1 MQNTLKKQSGF
12 SLLEVLISMVILSVG
27 LLGLGGL
34 QVASLK
40 GANNA
45 HSRNVANM
53 LVMELADRMRANP
66 SGVRGG
72 FYAVATQCATT
83 ETACR
88 GTTYC
93 SGQDKAK
100 FDLQEIFCG
109 MDTGSGREG
118 GVRNLLFGDSSLD
131 ISCPAGSCITVPG
144 VIRAQHDITIGWGEV
159 SIDARQ
165 KDNSGVVNNGNIQA
179 LTLTVPVIP

>member
-1 MQNTLKKQSGF
+1 
-12 SLLEVLISMVILSVG
+12 MVVLSVG

-40 GANNA
+40 GTNNA

-66 SGVRGG
+66 AGVRGG
-72 FYAVATQCATT
+72 FYADATQCTT
-83 ETACR
+83 IETACR

-93 SGQDKAK
+93 SAQDKAK

-118 GVRNLLFGDSSLD
+118 GIRNLLIGGNLR
-131 ISCPAGSCITVPG
+131 IVCPTGTCVTAAGG
-144 VIRAQHDITIGWGEV
+144 LRAQHNVTIGWGDV

-165 KDNSGVVNNGNIQA
+165 TDSSGDINNGNIQA

>member
-1 MQNTLKKQSGF
+1 MQKTLNKQKGLT
-12 SLLEVLISMVILSVG
+12 LLEVLISMIILSIG

-34 QVASLK
+34 QIASLK
-40 GANNA
+40 GTNNA

-53 LVMELADRMRANP
+53 LVMDLADRMRAN
-66 SGVRGG
+66 SNGVRGG
-72 FYAVATQCATT
+72 FYDDGTQCATT

-88 GTTYC
+88 GSTDC
-93 SGQDKAK
+93 SAQDKAK
-100 FDLQEIFCG
+100 FDLQEVFCG

-118 GVRNLLFGDSSLD
+118 GIQNLLVNGSLD
-131 ISCPAGSCITVPG
+131 ISCVGSCVTAVG
-144 VIRAQHDITIGWGEV
+144 VIRAQHDVTIGWGET

-165 KDNSGVVNNGNIQA
+165 KDSDGNINNGNIQA

>member
-1 MQNTLKKQSGF
+1 MQNILKKQRGF

-40 GANNA
+40 GTNNA

-53 LVMELADRMRANP
+53 FVMELADRMRANP
-66 SGVRGG
+66 NGVRLG
-72 FYAVATQCATT
+72 FYDDGTQCDTP

-93 SGQDKAK
+93 SAQQIAK

-109 MDTGSGREG
+109 MRTSTGREG
-118 GVRNLLFGDSSLD
+118 GIRNLLVGGNLR
-131 ISCPAGSCITVPG
+131 INCPVGSCVTALG
-144 VIRAQHDITIGWGEV
+144 GLRAQHNVTIGWGDV

-165 KDNSGVVNNGNIQA
+165 TDNNGDINNGNIQA